1 MQPSQRAGSAD
12 MNILSRRKKSGL
24 QGLDAGAGEG
34 RAESGPLPGS
44 GESTQGRRRPQVPG
58 AFPEAPLLFS
68 ERCPGFL
75 TEDQN
80 NGASLGPERGSEL
93 QGGGVAGGGT
103 LLRASEGVRMKPG
116 PSSPHPQSLLPS
128 APLPCPRLPPDV
140 LYRTPRAF
148 SAPLLSPTLGRAQTQ
163 TDLAVHLPHPPRTP
177 FFFSSLHVEDSMG
190 IGP

>member
-80 NGASLGPERGSEL
+80 NGPSPGPERGSEL

-116 PSSPHPQSLLPS
+116 PAARTPNLCS
-128 APLPCPRLPPDV
+128 PLPPCPAPACHRTSFTEPPGRFRLPC
-140 LYRTPRAF
+140 
-148 SAPLLSPTLGRAQTQ
+148 
-163 TDLAVHLPHPPRTP
+163 
-177 FFFSSLHVEDSMG
+177 
-190 IGP
+190 